1 MVVLI
6 AIGLAILSFIAA
18 AAGKRGFSLMFGVLS
33 MLTFIYWLQTGPG
46 FAFLD
51 WTENPTGPE
60 LPDSVP
66 IPGRE

>member
-6 AIGLAILSFIAA
+6 AIGLALFSFIAGK
-18 AAGKRGFSLMFGVLS
+18 AGKKGFALAFGVVS
-33 MLTFIYWLQTGPG
+33 ILTFIYWLQSGPG

-51 WTENPTGPE
+51 WMDNPTGPE